1 MSCFADQKTDTV
13 IWSPKSNPFVLVAH
27 AIHTPREADVD
38 IFDISKFCASA
49 TLLITQ
55 DDYQHLLLSDQYRH
69 LQVSITEGTLLEGPV
84 RLRFIIS
91 GMKRLKEQA
100 LALKR
105 FHAFYRTGKFL
116 NVLYPTERRALRW
129 KMMLQAWDG
138 RQAGASHREIAEV
151 LYGHQIVAE
160 DWSAG
165 FLRTRVQR
173 LLRGA
178 DGLVHGGYLD
188 ILQGGSGLSG
198 RRSAGQE
205 PERANNSA
213 TGLSGQEKGF

>member
-1 MSCFADQKTDTV
+1 M
-13 IWSPKSNPFVLVAH
+13 
-27 AIHTPREADVD
+27 
-38 IFDISKFCASA
+38 
-49 TLLITQ
+49 
-55 DDYQHLLLSDQYRH
+55 
-69 LQVSITEGTLLEGPV
+69 
-84 RLRFIIS
+84 RFIVS
-91 GMKRLKEQA
+91 NMKSLKEQA
-100 LALKR
+100 IALQR
-105 FHAFYRTGKFL
+105 FHAFYRTGQFP
-116 NVLYPTERRALRW
+116 NALYPTERRAPRW

-138 RQAGASHREIAEV
+138 RQVGTTHREIAEV
-151 LYGHQIVAE
+151 LYGHRTVAE

-178 DGLVHGGYLD
+178 DRLVHGGYLD

-205 PERANNSA
+205 PEWANTSA

>member
-1 MSCFADQKTDTV
+1 MSCFADGKADTV
-13 IWSPKSNPFVLVAH
+13 IWSPKINPFVLVAH
-27 AIHTPREADVD
+27 AIHIPREGD
-38 IFDISKFCASA
+38 IDLLDISRFGASA
-49 TLLITQ
+49 TLFIAQ
-55 DDYQHLLLSDQYRH
+55 DHRQHLLLSDQYRH
-69 LQVSITEGTLLEGPV
+69 LQIMIAEGTLLEGPV
-84 RLRFIIS
+84 RLRFIVS

-100 LALKR
+100 LALQR
-105 FHAFYRTGKFL
+105 FCALYRTGQFP
-116 NVLYPTERRALRW
+116 NALYPAERRALRW

-151 LYGHQIVAE
+151 LYGHRTVAE

-178 DGLVHGGYLD
+178 DGLVHGGYLY

>member
-1 MSCFADQKTDTV
+1 
-13 IWSPKSNPFVLVAH
+13 
-27 AIHTPREADVD
+27 
-38 IFDISKFCASA
+38 
-49 TLLITQ
+49 
-55 DDYQHLLLSDQYRH
+55 
-69 LQVSITEGTLLEGPV
+69 
-84 RLRFIIS
+84 LRFIVS
-91 GMKRLKEQA
+91 NMKSLKEQA
-100 LALKR
+100 IALQR
-105 FHAFYRTGKFL
+105 FHAFYRTGQFP
-116 NVLYPTERRALRW
+116 NALYPTERRAPRW

-138 RQAGASHREIAEV
+138 RQVGTTHREIAEV
-151 LYGHQIVAE
+151 LYGHRTVAE

-178 DGLVHGGYLD
+178 DRLVHGGYLD

-205 PERANNSA
+205 PEWANTSA

>member
-1 MSCFADQKTDTV
+1 MSCFADGKADTV
-13 IWSPKSNPFVLVAH
+13 IWSPNINPFALVAH
-27 AIHTPREADVD
+27 AIHIPIGGDVG
-38 IFDISKFCASA
+38 ILDISRFGTAA
-49 TLLITQ
+49 TLFIAQ
-55 DDYQHLLLSDQYRH
+55 DHRQHLLLSDQYRH
-69 LQVSITEGTLLEGPV
+69 LQIVISEGTLLEGPV

-100 LALKR
+100 LALQR
-105 FHAFYRTGKFL
+105 FHAFYRTGQFPSA
-116 NVLYPTERRALRW
+116 LYPIERRAPRW
-129 KMMLQAWDG
+129 RMMLQAWDG
-138 RQAGASHREIAEV
+138 RQAGASQREIAEV
-151 LYGHQIVAE
+151 LYGHRTVAE

-178 DGLVHGGYLD
+178 DRLVHGGYLD
-188 ILQGGSGLSG
+188 ILQGRSGMSG

-205 PERANNSA
+205 PERANTSA

>member
-1 MSCFADQKTDTV
+1 M
-13 IWSPKSNPFVLVAH
+13 VAH
-27 AIHTPREADVD
+27 ALHTSIKDEVD
-38 IFDISKFCASA
+38 LFDISRFCASA

-55 DDYQHLLLSDQYRH
+55 DNYQHFLLRDQYRH
-69 LQVSITEGTLLEGPV
+69 LQISITEGTLLEGPV

-105 FHAFYRTGKFL
+105 FHAFYRTGKFP
-116 NVLYPTERRALRW
+116 NVLYPVERRALRW

-151 LYGHQIVAE
+151 LYGHRIVAE

-178 DGLVHGGYLD
+178 DRLVHGGYLD

-205 PERANNSA
+205 PEWANISA

>member
-1 MSCFADQKTDTV
+1 
-13 IWSPKSNPFVLVAH
+13 
-27 AIHTPREADVD
+27 
-38 IFDISKFCASA
+38 
-49 TLLITQ
+49 
-55 DDYQHLLLSDQYRH
+55 
-69 LQVSITEGTLLEGPV
+69 
-84 RLRFIIS
+84 
-91 GMKRLKEQA
+91 MKRLKEQA
-100 LALKR
+100 LALQR
-105 FHAFYRTGKFL
+105 FHAFYRTGQFP
-116 NVLYPTERRALRW
+116 NPLYPAEQRALRW

-151 LYGHQIVAE
+151 LYGQRTVSE

-178 DGLVHGGYLD
+178 ERLVHGGYLE
-188 ILQGGSGLSG
+188 ILQGGSGVSG

-205 PERANNSA
+205 PEWANTSA

>member
-1 MSCFADQKTDTV
+1 M
-13 IWSPKSNPFVLVAH
+13 VAH
-27 AIHTPREADVD
+27 ALHTSIKDEVD
-38 IFDISKFCASA
+38 LFDISRFCASA

-55 DDYQHLLLSDQYRH
+55 DNYQHFLLGDQYRH
-69 LQVSITEGTLLEGPV
+69 LQIVIAEGTLLEGPV

-100 LALKR
+100 LALQR
-105 FHAFYRTGKFL
+105 FHAFYRFGRFP
-116 NVLYPTERRALRW
+116 NALYPVERRAPRW

-151 LYGHQIVAE
+151 LYGHRIVAE

-178 DGLVHGGYLD
+178 DRLVHGGYLD

-205 PERANNSA
+205 PEWANTSA

>member
-27 AIHTPREADVD
+27 AIHIPGEGDVD
-38 IFDISKFCASA
+38 LLDISRFGASA
-49 TLLITQ
+49 TVLIGQ
-55 DDYQHLLLSDQYRH
+55 DHRQHLLLSDQYHH
-69 LQVSITEGTLLEGPV
+69 LQIVIAKGTLLEGPV

-91 GMKRLKEQA
+91 GMKHLKEQA
-100 LALKR
+100 LVLQR
-105 FHAFYRTGKFL
+105 FHAFYRFGRFP
-116 NVLYPTERRALRW
+116 NALYHVKRRALRW

-188 ILQGGSGLSG
+188 ILQGRSGLSG